1 MEAEIERMNNE
12 LAVRT
17 DYESDSY
24 MELIEK
30 VALMSEKFY
39 AIDMTHFEEDVEK
52 ALLGLGFERSDF
64 DRPSDQ
70 RFQRRM
76 AHAYRTGETPAPEP
90 GRPAA
95 GRADQPPGHRIHP
108 MAGGFPHQQCQGSG
122 SHQPRPEICRQHHH
136 PHHRGDHG
144 TYL

>member
-1 MEAEIERMNNE
+1 MAYLPQHLMTEDGRTVFEEASMAFAHLREMEAEIERMNNE

-52 ALLGLGFERSDF
+52 ALLGLGFERTDF
-64 DRPSDQ
+64 DRPTSD
-70 RFQRRM
+70 FSGGWRM
-76 AHAYRTGETPAPEP
+76 RIELANCCYRTRMSCCWMN
-90 GRPAA
+90 RPTTW
-95 GRADQPPGHRIHP
+95 I
-108 MAGGFPHQQCQGSG
+108 
-122 SHQPRPEICRQHHH
+122 
-136 PHHRGDHG
+136 
-144 TYL
+144 